1 VTDVLEDLLGTL
13 GDFVPRLLGAVVVLL
28 AALVVARVLQRLAG
42 RFLESVGLDNLF
54 EQTGASNALGQLG
67 YTNGPSRLLGVVLF
81 WGVILTGLAA
91 ALSVLGLS
99 SLETTMDGIVNL
111 AGRALVALVILI
123 AGVMAAGRLAD
134 LVANQAERADLR
146 GVVAFRRV
154 TFVTVV
160 AITALLAAGQLG
172 LETYLL
178 VVLAIVVLGTLGLV
192 AAVSI
197 GQGLTLLSG
206 NIAAGRYV
214 RDTAA
219 VGDVISVSGIEGTV
233 EELGYASVTLRS
245 EDGYLHRIP
254 NRTLLENVV
263 RTRDPSQSPTE
274 SPRA

>member
-160 AITALLAAGQLG
+160 AITALLATGQLG